1 MKFKTDP
8 RSILACALLA
18 IFIVSAVFAL
28 IGAGKTAGIDPMNAR
43 DGVMWINSTVQDTDG
58 NSVTSTGTGWA
69 IGKPGD
75 PVQYI
80 VTNAHVV
87 EYAHVL
93 PKEDPSAFSGEV
105 LGVFSAAENDFM
117 TLQVVYFSPPD
128 EKDIAIL
135 RLPVETDKRTA
146 LSLRPSEGVSVGE
159 TVYALGYPSVSSEL
173 QSYTKYDQSDITVTK
188 GIVSKRSFV
197 TGVGYESFQMDTY
210 INSGNSGGPLVDEN
224 GFVVGINTLGAVD
237 PDSSQKTDMNFAIIT
252 DELIKILD
260 SEGIPYAL
268 KGSSSWLLFVFIP
281 LALIALAGAAY
292 LHFGKEPG
300 SAPVP
305 SKREASSNKRPV
317 LRGVAGQYAG
327 EVFAIGNP
335 LTLGRDAAR
344 CNIVFD
350 PNTPGVSSN
359 HCTIRYN
366 NNGSFILT
374 DNGSSYGTFLAN
386 GKKLSALAPETLY
399 AGDSFYLADTAQ
411 RFVVT
416 LE

>member
-1 MKFKTDP
+1 MKFKTDS
-8 RSILACALLA
+8 RSILAYALLA
-18 IFIVSAVFAL
+18 IFVVSAVFAVV
-28 IGAGKTAGIDPMNAR
+28 GAGKAAGIDPMDAR
-43 DGVMWINSTVQDTDG
+43 DGVVWINSTIHDTEG

-69 IGKPGD
+69 VGQPGK

-80 VTNAHVV
+80 VTNGHVV
-87 EYAHVL
+87 EYAYVL
-93 PKEDPSAFSGEV
+93 PKEDPTAFSGEV

-135 RLPVETDKRTA
+135 RLPVETDKRSA
-146 LSLRPSEGVSVGE
+146 LLLRPSEGVSVGE
-159 TVYALGYPSVSSEL
+159 TVYALGYPGVSSEL
-173 QSYTKYDQSDITVTK
+173 QSYAKYDQSDITVTK
-188 GIVSKRSFV
+188 GIISKRSFV

-210 INSGNSGGPLVDEN
+210 INSGNSGGPLVDEK

-237 PDSSQKTDMNFAIIT
+237 PDSNQKTDMNFAIIT

-260 SEGIPYAL
+260 AEGIPYAQ
-268 KGSSSWLLFVFIP
+268 KGTGSWMLFVFIP
-281 LALIALAGAAY
+281 LALLSLIGAAY
-292 LHFGKEPG
+292 LYFCNQPIG
-300 SAPVP
+300 APVS
-305 SKREASSNKRPV
+305 SKKEASPNKRPV
-317 LRGVAGQYAG
+317 LRGVTGQYAG

-335 LTLGRDAAR
+335 LTLGRDASR

-350 PNTPGVSSN
+350 PNTPGVSSC
-359 HCTIRYN
+359 HCTVQYTG
-366 NNGSFILT
+366 GSFILT

-386 GKKLSALAPETLY
+386 GKNLSANVPEPLY

-411 RFVVT
+411 RFIVT